1 MNSMTGYGRAEVKSK
16 LGRLTIDLTSVNSR
30 FLDFTFRA
38 PRPLQPMELKVR
50 ELVTSKLSR
59 GKVSVNL
66 GLDESSA
73 TEGDLGVNQK
83 MIEAQYKKLGKLR
96 RKLKIETELTMS
108 DLLSMPGVA
117 DVNGMTPST
126 ETLDLF
132 WKALQPGVEKA
143 LDMMIAMRRREG
155 NNMARDMNNIL
166 KPFPAQIKS
175 IRKKTIASV
184 DHYRKRLTE
193 RINEILESNKI
204 SNDRLEEE
212 VAFFAEKS
220 DVTEEFLRL
229 DSHIEEFR
237 RTVKLDEPVGK
248 RLNFILQEMNREV
261 NTIGSKCS
269 EFSITTSVIG
279 LKEEIEKLREMVQ
292 NAE

>member
-38 PRPLQPMELKVR
+38 PRSLQPIELKVR
-50 ELVTSKLSR
+50 QLVTSKMSR
-59 GKVSVNL
+59 GKINVNL

-73 TEGDLGVNQK
+73 IDEGLGVNPK
-83 MIEAQYKKLGKLR
+83 LIEAHFKKLEKLR
-96 RKLKIETELTMS
+96 RKLKITNDLTMS

-117 DVNGMTPST
+117 ETNGVTPST
-126 ETLDLF
+126 EILAQL
-132 WKALQPGVEKA
+132 WKALKPGVETA
-143 LDMMIAMRRREG
+143 LDKLIAMRHREG
-155 NNMARDMNNIL
+155 SQMARDMAKIL
-166 KPFPAQIKS
+166 KPFPGQIKA
-175 IRKKTIASV
+175 IKKKTSVSV
-184 DHYRKRLTE
+184 DHHRKRLTE
-193 RINEILESNKI
+193 RISEILESNKI
-204 SNDRLEEE
+204 SKERLEEE
-212 VAFFAEKS
+212 VAYFAEKS

-229 DSHIEEFR
+229 GSHIDEFK
-237 RTVKLDEPVGK
+237 RTIALDEPVGK

-269 EFSITTSVIG
+269 EFSITNSVIK
-279 LKEEIEKLREMVQ
+279 LKEDIEKLREMVQ

>member
-38 PRPLQPMELKVR
+38 PKNLQPMELKVR
-50 ELVTSKLSR
+50 QLVTGGLSR

-73 TEGDLGVNQK
+73 AETELGVK
-83 MIEAQYKKLGKLR
+83 PRLLEAHFKKLDKIR
-96 RKLKIETELTMS
+96 RKLKIESKLTMA
-108 DLLSMPGVA
+108 DLLGAPGVA
-117 DVNGMTPST
+117 DLNGVTPST
-126 ETLDLF
+126 EALTQI
-132 WKALQPGVEKA
+132 WKALKPGVERA
-143 LDMMIAMRRREG
+143 LDKLIAMRQREG
-155 NNMARDMNNIL
+155 NQMARDMRSIL
-166 KPFPAQIKS
+166 KPFPAQIKT
-175 IRKKTIASV
+175 IKKKTSV
-184 DHYRKRLTE
+184 SIDHHRKRLSE
-193 RINEILESNKI
+193 RIEEILGSNKI
-204 SNDRLEEE
+204 SKERLEEE
-212 VAFFAEKS
+212 VAYFAEKS

-229 DSHIEEFR
+229 GSHIDEFK
-237 RTVKLDEPVGK
+237 RTIGLNEPVGK

-269 EFSITTSVIG
+269 EFSITSSVIK
-279 LKEEIEKLREMVQ
+279 LKEDVEKLREMVQ